1 MEWIEIAVPVAPADV
16 EPVADVLRLYAPAGV
31 SIEESAARRGR
42 DGGPQRGESER
53 ARAVVKA
60 YLPVDAGLPSKRRAL
75 RRDLRALPLACPI
88 GRLRGRRVRDED
100 WADAWKRFF
109 RVERIGRRIVVC
121 PSWRR
126 HRAAPGEIVVR
137 LDPGMAFGTGQ
148 HPTTRLCLAL
158 LEEHVRPGAR
168 VLDLGAG
175 SGILAIAAAL
185 LGAAEVLA
193 LDIDPVAVR
202 VARANA
208 AANGVDGRVTV
219 LEGTLGA
226 LGAATA
232 AYDCVVANINA
243 ETIVDMA
250 GPLAAALRPGGLAI
264 VSGITTQGVD
274 ECVGALAATGASVHD
289 TAADGGWRAIVCTK
303 GTSKP

>member
-31 SIEESAARRGR
+31 SIEESAALPAR
-42 DGGPQRGESER
+42 DGGPLRDEKER

-60 YLPVDAGLPSKRRAL
+60 YLPVDAGLRSKRRAL
-75 RRDLRALPLACPI
+75 RRDLSALPLACPI

-109 RVERIGRRIVVC
+109 RVERIGRRLVVC

-126 HRAAPGEIVVR
+126 HRAAPGEIVLR

-148 HPTTRLCLAL
+148 HPTTRLSLTL

-168 VLDLGAG
+168 VLDLGTG

-185 LGAAEVLA
+185 LGAGEVRA
-193 LDIDPVAVR
+193 LDVDSVAVG

-208 AANGVDGRVTV
+208 AANGVDDRVTV
-219 LEGTLGA
+219 LEGTLSA
-226 LGAATA
+226 SEAASGG
-232 AYDCVVANINA
+232 YDCVVANINA
-243 ETIVDMA
+243 ETTLEMA
-250 GPLAAALRPGGLAI
+250 GPLVAALRPEGFAI
-264 VSGITTQGVD
+264 VSGITVQGVD
-274 ECVGALAATGASVHD
+274 ECGQALVAAGASIQG
-289 TAADGGWRAIVCTK
+289 TAADGCWRAIVF
-303 GTSKP
+303 GRG